1 MQVVAYRGLLLETR
15 HINGRPSP
23 LPCRGRQL
31 CYHFGRTI
39 QRAHHFGGFEMYK
52 TLRLIVTLA
61 CLFLNFFPVC
71 AQFQTPSI
79 QDPQATPAPESVR
92 LHADLVLIDVLAV
105 QRKTGRIVGN
115 LKQDD
120 FTVFE
125 DGVKQTVSYFSKEKL
140 PVSIVL
146 LIDRAGCVNAFNDQ
160 IRAATIKAITNLKPA
175 DELAIMVFS
184 NKVSLVQGFTRDRG
198 LIADRINNV
207 EPQHRSEQ
215 HYFNAAIYE
224 ASEYMKKAANPGG
237 RRAIIALTSLEAS
250 IDFSK
255 ISEKQALESVLESGA
270 VVSGILI
277 QTTGGRID
285 QGIRGKP
292 TSWLRHLGLRA
303 GSLKMFVQETGG
315 ELVGAPPPQIDPT
328 MNRLVDNISQ
338 SYSLA
343 YTPTNN
349 ARDGKRRRIR
359 IETSPEVQTREGKT
373 VLLSRKSYVMRKDTV
388 GSK

>member
-1 MQVVAYRGLLLETR
+1 
-15 HINGRPSP
+15 
-23 LPCRGRQL
+23 
-31 CYHFGRTI
+31 
-39 QRAHHFGGFEMYK
+39 MYK
-52 TLRLIVTLA
+52 TLRLIVLLA
-61 CLFLNFFPVC
+61 CLFLNFIPAY
-71 AQFQTPSI
+71 AQSQSSLA
-79 QDPQATPAPESVR
+79 QGSQATPASESVL
-92 LHADLVLIDVLAV
+92 LHADLVLMDVLAV
-105 QRKTGRIVGN
+105 QKKTGRIIGD

-160 IRAATIKAITNLKPA
+160 IRAATIKAISHLKPE

-237 RRAIIALTSLEAS
+237 RRAIIALSSLEAS

-255 ISEKQALESVLESGA
+255 ISEKEALESVLESGA
-270 VVSGILI
+270 VVSGILV
-277 QTTGGRID
+277 QTVGGRID
-285 QGIRGKP
+285 QGVRGKP

-315 ELVGAPPPQIDPT
+315 ELVGAPPAQIDPT

-343 YTPTNN
+343 YTPTNT

-359 IETSPEVQTREGKT
+359 IETSPEVETREGKT
-373 VLLSRKSYVMRKDTV
+373 VLLSRKSYVMKKEAV
-388 GSK
+388 AKK